1 MNLVNIA
8 ELKSHLSDV
17 IAKVGETGE
26 EVIIGKYGKPVAKIV
41 PYVEEK
47 PKKRKIGFARHL
59 TNASVDELQKA
70 IDEPLD
76 EEIMELF
83 YK

>member
-1 MNLVNIA
+1 MNLINIA

-17 IAKVGETGE
+17 VAKVNETGE
-26 EVIIGKYGKPVAKIV
+26 EVIIGKYGKPVAKLV

-47 PKKRKIGFARHL
+47 PKRRKMGFAKHV
-59 TNASVDELQKA
+59 TDVDAEKLRKQ
-70 IDEPLD
+70 IDAPLD
-76 EEIMELF
+76 EEIMALF